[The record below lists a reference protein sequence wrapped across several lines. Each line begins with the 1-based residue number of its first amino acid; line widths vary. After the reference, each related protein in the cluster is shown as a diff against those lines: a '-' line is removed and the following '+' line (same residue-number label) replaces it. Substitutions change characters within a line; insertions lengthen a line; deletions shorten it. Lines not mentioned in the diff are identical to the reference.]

1 MMRHGDTTTVQ
12 QTHVLLE
19 IVKAFAVCEH
29 AMTVGDLTGPRRLD
43 RLMEAHGILMAACGP
58 GHHIPF
64 DELIGRLTGERAGSL
79 ERLLPEWIN
88 AEELAGIRLLESDG
102 VATEEGFDFRHEAQR
117 VMRAAQKVGKFSG
130 QVTKPKL
137 DDEYSQESVFSAIKG
152 PFYERHRRT
161 LVENPTVPR
170 EGLAALNLPS
180 RANDFYGPI
189 SQYGQYNGWW
199 WPCPACQWPMK
210 VTTNRSSGRIRG
222 QVRCLYPWH
231 EETGASYEFVVT
243 TRRKTAPELSPT
255 FECRVPSGRFARLWT
270 GAVPLVPE
278 ARAVAETVA
287 LVRPVWR
294 YTVVPGLPE
303 LALHRAV
310 SASLDGTP
318 WTSHL
323 WPNGDQ
329 CDLWVTHENNDEPRF
344 MADFKDYTWPNHL
357 VSKLDMDGG
366 DRGGAEY
373 LVVPDHR
380 REQVDQLNAVC
391 RRHGMKAAM
400 TATDYLE
407 MVVKHVKGGQA

>member
-29 AMTVGDLTGPRRLD
+29 AMAVGDLTGPRRLD

-64 DELIGRLTGERAGSL
+64 DELMGRLTGERAGSL

-88 AEELAGIRLLESDG
+88 AEELAGVRLLESDG

-152 PFYERHRRT
+152 PFYARHRRT

-199 WPCPACQWPMK
+199 WPCPACHWPMK
-210 VTTNRSSGRIRG
+210 VTTDRSSGRIRG

-243 TRRKTAPELSPT
+243 TRRKSAPRVEPDV
-255 FECRVPSGRFARLWT
+255 RVPGAIRAICPAVDRCCSARAGGQSRGGDGSARAAGMAIHRCARASRTGSASGRLSQ
-270 GAVPLVPE
+270 P
-278 ARAVAETVA
+278 
-287 LVRPVWR
+287 
-294 YTVVPGLPE
+294 
-303 LALHRAV
+303 
-310 SASLDGTP
+310 
-318 WTSHL
+318 
-323 WPNGDQ
+323 
-329 CDLWVTHENNDEPRF
+329 
-344 MADFKDYTWPNHL
+344 
-357 VSKLDMDGG
+357 
-366 DRGGAEY
+366 
-373 LVVPDHR
+373 
-380 REQVDQLNAVC
+380 
-391 RRHGMKAAM
+391 RRHPLDVASVAQRGS
-400 TATDYLE
+400 
-407 MVVKHVKGGQA
+407 V